1 MEQYGSTADTYK
13 VSSIILAL
21 LFSLCKSFVQGV
33 VVFPFLHVEKK
44 KRFKEV
50 KWLAWGYMAG
60 TL

>member
-1 MEQYGSTADTYK
+1 MGMEQCGSTADTYK

-21 LFSLCKSFVQGV
+21 LFSLCKNFVQGE

-50 KWLAWGYMAG
+50 K
-60 TL
+60 

>member
-1 MEQYGSTADTYK
+1 MGMEQYGSTADTYK

-21 LFSLCKSFVQGV
+21 LFSLCKNFVQGV

-50 KWLAWGYMAG
+50 K
-60 TL
+60 

>member
-1 MEQYGSTADTYK
+1 MGMEQYGSTADTYK

-50 KWLAWGYMAG
+50 K
-60 TL
+60 